1 MKKTII
7 GVLITLAIAL
17 AFVFSA
23 NSADAPSSK
32 SNTVVPSTGTNQLAD
47 PPVGMSF
54 KLTKETPT
62 QIPTPQP
69 KEEKAIFY

>member
-23 NSADAPSSK
+23 NSTDAPGSK
-32 SNTVVPSTGTNQLAD
+32 SNIVVPSTETKQLAD

-54 KLTKETPT
+54 KLKRETPT

>member
-23 NSADAPSSK
+23 NSEDAPGSK
-32 SNTVVPSTGTNQLAD
+32 SNIVVPSTGTKQLAD
-47 PPVGMSF
+47 PPVGMSY
-54 KLTKETPT
+54 KLSKEA
-62 QIPTPQP
+62 P
-69 KEEKAIFY
+69 KPKKEKAIFY

>member
-23 NSADAPSSK
+23 NSADAPGSK
-32 SNTVVPSTGTNQLAD
+32 SNIVVPTGTNQLAD

>member
-23 NSADAPSSK
+23 KNEDVPGSK
-32 SNTVVPSTGTNQLAD
+32 SNIVVPSNGTKQLAD
-47 PPVGMSF
+47 PPVGMSY
-54 KLTKETPT
+54 KLSKEA
-62 QIPTPQP
+62 P
-69 KEEKAIFY
+69 KPKKEKAIFY

>member
-23 NSADAPSSK
+23 NSTDAPGSK
-32 SNTVVPSTGTNQLAD
+32 SNTVIPSTGTNQLAD

-54 KLTKETPT
+54 KLTKKTPT